1 MNPDIAIFNLLNK
14 IGPDY
19 ICAFIADF
27 SDWIFIGILAVF
39 LFLNFMERLKIVL
52 EALIAGGIARFL
64 LKELIVFFY
73 PRPRPFEILEN
84 VRQLIYHAPG
94 ESFPSGHAIFFF
106 ALAVVI
112 FIYNRR
118 WGIIFLAVAFLMSF
132 SRVVTGIHWPSDI
145 IGGALLGVITALLI
159 HLLKRRFIKR
169 TQ

>member
-19 ICAFIADF
+19 IFAFIADF

>member
-19 ICAFIADF
+19 IFAF
-27 SDWIFIGILAVF
+27 
-39 LFLNFMERLKIVL
+39 
-52 EALIAGGIARFL
+52 IAGGIARFL